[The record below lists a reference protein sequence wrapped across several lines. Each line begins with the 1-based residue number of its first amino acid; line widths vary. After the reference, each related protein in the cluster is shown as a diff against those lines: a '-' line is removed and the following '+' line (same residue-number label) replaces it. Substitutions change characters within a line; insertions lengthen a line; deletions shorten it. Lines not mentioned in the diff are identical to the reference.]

1 MANKNTIIVPSGIF
15 AAFAA
20 LYVIITLIGGSDLL
34 FKPVW
39 DIGHYQTI
47 AQSGY
52 EIHPCDPAVDYP
64 VGRYCGNVGWFP
76 AWPLALKIL
85 SLNQVTIGIR
95 ILPYI
100 FALLGFVLFYNI
112 LRFLANTTAAVIG
125 TVALA
130 SLPGAF
136 YFLTGFPYSF
146 MLALFSLY
154 LYYLYRAEARGRKY
168 LLPII
173 AVLISLSYPSAFLTA
188 VIPFIMVVR
197 EYFSD
202 RKNRSI
208 GSVTKDLAYYLL
220 PFALGPLLL
229 SLYFYLTFDD
239 FLLILH
245 FQEKYA
251 RQWNFPLIV
260 IWRSLTEYPALYVEN
275 VALLYYGLIF
285 IVFPRYRSK
294 PELVGYF
301 LLFYLFSPATGS
313 IMSVYRHYLLLFP
326 AAMII
331 GSSDRPLWV
340 KISYA
345 ALGLALSLLRFF
357 PIFMNGRLI

>member
-1 MANKNTIIVPSGIF
+1 MITRDTIVIPAGIF
-15 AAFAA
+15 IAFAA
-20 LYVIITLIGGSDLL
+20 LYIIITLIGGSDLL

-52 EIHPCDPAVDYP
+52 EVHPCDPAVDYP

-85 SLNQVTIGIR
+85 SANQVTIGIK
-95 ILPYI
+95 ILPYV
-100 FALLGFVLFYNI
+100 FALLGIILFYNV
-112 LRFLANTTAAVIG
+112 LKMLSGATAAIIG
-125 TVALA
+125 TAALA

-146 MLALFSLY
+146 MLVLFSLY
-154 LYYLYRAEARGRKY
+154 LYFLYQTDFRGRKY
-168 LLPII
+168 YLPILG
-173 AVLISLSYPSAFLTA
+173 VLISLSYPSAFLTA
-188 VIPFIMVVR
+188 IIPLVMVIR
-197 EYFSD
+197 DYLA
-202 RKNRSI
+202 NRNSRSAGRVI
-208 GSVTKDLAYYLL
+208 KDLAYYLF

-229 SLYFYLTFDD
+229 SIYFYFRFDD

-251 RQWNFPLIV
+251 RQWNFPLTV
-260 IWRSLTEYPALYVEN
+260 IWRSLVNYPLLYVEN
-275 VALLYYGLIF
+275 IALLYYGLIF
-285 IVFPRYRSK
+285 IIFPRYRAK

-301 LLFYLFSPATGS
+301 LLFYLFSPTTGS
-313 IMSVYRHYLLLFP
+313 IMSIYRHYLLLFP

-331 GSSDRPLWV
+331 GSSNRPMWI

-357 PIFMNGRLI
+357 PIFMKGRLI